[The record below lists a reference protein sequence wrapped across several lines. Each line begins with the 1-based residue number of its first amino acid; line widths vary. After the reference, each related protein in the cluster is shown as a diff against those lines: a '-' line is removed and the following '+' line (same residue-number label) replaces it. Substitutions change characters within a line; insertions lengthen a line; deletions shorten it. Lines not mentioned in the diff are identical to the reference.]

1 LNAASFDASE
11 SADLSTLFDVGGI
24 VGGIIA
30 GVLSDVTGM
39 SAVTCAV
46 MLVVAI
52 PMVKQNVIT
61 FLENYKTFSLLF

>member
-1 LNAASFDASE
+1 MNSASFDASE

-30 GVLSDVTGM
+30 GVLSDVT
-39 SAVTCAV
+39 CAV